1 MSNLGPG
8 HSCMNGPTIAYN
20 KNEEINGN
28 HVRGNIIAVEAKGEW
43 WSYY

>member
-20 KNEEINGN
+20 KNETINGN
-28 HVRGNIIAVEAKGEW
+28 HMRRNITVKIKGE
-43 WSYY
+43 